1 MFIKSRSFCKILKD
15 IELKR
20 VSGLKKIKAK
30 KNDIFQRQHGNLEPS
45 FPDRVVFD
53 RNIIISKDLIGNTF
67 SIYNGNKFFD
77 YTVVF
82 ESIGHRFGEFA
93 FTKQLKGSLIHQ
105 SNKIDI
111 KKRKKFD
118 DIKRNKLKKEI
129 VFQSRFLVGVVYI
142 KKIRNYVK
150 KKKKL

>member
-118 DIKRNKLKKEI
+118 DIKRNKLKKRNRI
-129 VFQSRFLVGVVYI
+129 SKSFFSRSSLY
-142 KKIRNYVK
+142 KKNKKLR

>member
-150 KKKKL
+150 KKKL

>member
-1 MFIKSRSFCKILKD
+1 
-15 IELKR
+15 
-20 VSGLKKIKAK
+20 
-30 KNDIFQRQHGNLEPS
+30 LEPS

-150 KKKKL
+150 KKKKIIKKK